1 MRSLPAATAN
11 AWTSF
16 PVPNERREFGY
27 VLASQ
32 TASSGSNVLPLA
44 AAQVCGPACLGGASI
59 VLTFYQVG
67 LGLFR
72 SIFADVSLANPE
84 TEMLPRLRM
93 TVMISSVFSVVSMV
107 VGLIW
112 FPHLRTPLT
121 VLALGF
127 PLLFAQDLIRYRS
140 FVVRRALP
148 AAATDVVWFVVFAA
162 ELAIIWAFHHTS
174 TFSLMVTWVVACAV
188 SIGPGVLVEERMMR
202 RTLPTVDQR
211 PLSRSPGLRLADI
224 GKASRL
230 VRAQYVGEFVI
241 VMVMSIG
248 PSAAVGA
255 VGGSVSYGLLRL
267 GQALL
272 GPAAVLYTGLC
283 NYFMPRIAVRR
294 GTSLADEIR
303 ISFLT
308 VVTVVVWGGVLL
320 GAITF
325 ASPRFGSKTWA
336 DLRPWVL
343 AVTAAYAA
351 MSLSGG
357 ALAGMRARGMQPMA
371 LRLRVVAAVALTG
384 TAGPM
389 FARWSISGYAWSMV
403 GVGLVVGSVA
413 WWQLARAVRVS

>member
-1 MRSLPAATAN
+1 M
-11 AWTSF
+11 
-16 PVPNERREFGY
+16 PNERREFGY

-44 AAQVCGPACLGGASI
+44 AAQVCGPTCLGGTSI

-93 TVMISSVFSVVSMV
+93 TVAISSVLSVVSV
-107 VGLIW
+107 AVGLVW
-112 FPHLRTPLT
+112 FPHLRGPLS

-127 PLLFAQDLIRYRS
+127 PLLFAQDIIRYRA

-148 AAATDVVWFVVFAA
+148 AAATDIVWLVVFAA
-162 ELAIIWAFHHTS
+162 ELAIIWALHHTS
-174 TFSLMVTWVVACAV
+174 TLSLIVTWVVACAV

-202 RTLPTVDQR
+202 RTLPAVDQP
-211 PLSRSPGLRLADI
+211 PLSRSPGLRLANI
-224 GKASRL
+224 GSASRL
-230 VRAQYVGEFVI
+230 MRAQYVGEFGI
-241 VMVMSIG
+241 GLVMSIG
-248 PSAAVGA
+248 PSAAVGV
-255 VGGSVSYGLLRL
+255 VGGSARYGLLRL

-294 GTSLADEIR
+294 GTSLKDEIR
-303 ISFLT
+303 ISFFT
-308 VVTVVVWGGVLL
+308 VLTVVVWGTVIL
-320 GAITF
+320 GAVAF
-325 ASPRFGSKTWA
+325 AAPRFGSKTWA

-351 MSLSGG
+351 QSLSGG

-371 LRLRVVAAVALTG
+371 LRLRVVAAVVLTS

-389 FARWSISGYAWSMV
+389 FARWGISGYAWCMV
-403 GVGLVVGSVA
+403 GEGVVLGSVA
-413 WWQLARAVRVS
+413 WWQLSRAVRVS

>member
-1 MRSLPAATAN
+1 
-11 AWTSF
+11 
-16 PVPNERREFGY
+16 VPNERREFGY

-44 AAQVCGPACLGGASI
+44 AAQFCGPTCLGGTSI
-59 VLTFYQVG
+59 VLTFYQLG

-93 TVMISSVFSVVSMV
+93 TVMISSVFSVVSVV

-112 FPHLRTPLT
+112 FPDLRGPLS
-121 VLALGF
+121 VLALAF
-127 PLLFAQDLIRYRS
+127 PVLFAQDIIRYRA
-140 FVVRRALP
+140 FIVQHAVP
-148 AAATDVVWFVVFAA
+148 AAATDIVWFVVFAA
-162 ELAIIWAFHHTS
+162 ELGIMWAFHHTS
-174 TFSLMVTWVVACAV
+174 TLSLIITWVVACAV
-188 SIGPGVLVEERMMR
+188 SIGPGLLVEERMMR
-202 RTLPTVDQR
+202 RTSPTVDQR
-211 PLSRSPGLRLADI
+211 PLTRSPGLRLADI
-224 GKASRL
+224 GNASRL
-230 VRAQYVGEFVI
+230 MRAQYVGEFAI
-241 VMVMSIG
+241 GMVMSIG

-272 GPAAVLYTGLC
+272 GPAAVLYSGLC

-303 ISFLT
+303 ISFFT
-308 VVTVVVWGGVLL
+308 VLTVVVWGGVLV
-320 GAITF
+320 GAIAF
-325 ASPRFGSKTWA
+325 ATPRFGSKTWA

-351 MSLSGG
+351 QSLSGG

-371 LRLRVVAAVALTG
+371 LRLRVVAAIALTT

-389 FARWSISGYAWSMV
+389 FARWGISGYAWSLV
-403 GVGLVVGSVA
+403 GVGVIVSSVA

>member
-1 MRSLPAATAN
+1 L
-11 AWTSF
+11 F

-44 AAQVCGPACLGGASI
+44 AAQACGPTCLGGISI

-93 TVMISSVFSVVSMV
+93 TVAISSVLSVVSV
-107 VGLIW
+107 AVGLLW
-112 FPHLRTPLT
+112 FPHLLGPLA

-127 PLLFAQDLIRYRS
+127 PLLFTQDIIRYRA

-148 AAATDVVWFVVFAA
+148 AAVTDIVWLMVFAL
-162 ELAIIWAFHHTS
+162 ELAIVWAFHHTS
-174 TFSLMVTWVVACAV
+174 TLSLIVTWVIACAV

-202 RTLPTVDQR
+202 GRSHAVGKPVPT
-211 PLSRSPGLRLADI
+211 RSPGLRLADI
-224 GKASRL
+224 GNASRL
-230 VRAQYVGEFVI
+230 MRAQYLGEFGI
-241 VMVMSIG
+241 VFVMSIG
-248 PSAAVGA
+248 PSAAVGV
-255 VGGSVSYGLLRL
+255 VGGSVRYGLLRL

-308 VVTVVVWGGVLL
+308 VLTVVVWGGVVL
-320 GAITF
+320 GAIAF
-325 ASPRFGSKTWA
+325 AAPQFGSKSWD

-343 AVTAAYAA
+343 AVSAAYAA
-351 MSLSGG
+351 QSLSGG
-357 ALAGMRARGMQPMA
+357 AFAGMRARGMQPMA
-371 LRLRVVAAVALTG
+371 LRLRIVAAVALTS

-389 FARWSISGYAWSMV
+389 FARWGISGYAWSMV
-403 GVGLVVGSVA
+403 GVGVIVSSVA
-413 WWQLARAVRVS
+413 WWQLSQAVRVS

>member
-1 MRSLPAATAN
+1 MRSLRAATAS

-16 PVPNERREFGY
+16 PVPTERREFGY

-44 AAQVCGPACLGGASI
+44 AAQVCGPVCLGSTSI

-93 TVMISSVFSVVSMV
+93 TVAISSVFSVVSVV

-112 FPHLRTPLT
+112 FPHLRGALL

-127 PLLFAQDLIRYRS
+127 PLLFAQDIIRYRA
-140 FVVRRALP
+140 FVVRRAFP
-148 AAATDVVWFVVFAA
+148 AAATDLVWLVVFAS
-162 ELAIIWAFHHTS
+162 ELAIISAFHRTS
-174 TFSLMVTWVVACAV
+174 TLSLIVTWVVACAV

-202 RTLPTVDQR
+202 RRLPAVEQPPPT
-211 PLSRSPGLRLADI
+211 RSPGLRLADI
-224 GKASRL
+224 GNASRL
-230 VRAQYVGEFVI
+230 MRAQYVGEFGIGLVL
-241 VMVMSIG
+241 SIG

-308 VVTVVVWGGVLL
+308 VLTVVVWGGVLL
-320 GAITF
+320 GAIAF
-325 ASPRFGSKTWA
+325 VAPRFGSKTWA
-336 DLRPWVL
+336 DLRPWIL
-343 AVTAAYAA
+343 AVSAAYASS
-351 MSLSGG
+351 SLSGG
-357 ALAGMRARGMQPMA
+357 AFAGMRARGMQPMA
-371 LRLRVVAAVALTG
+371 LRLRVVAAVALTS

-389 FARWSISGYAWSMV
+389 FARWGISGYAWSMV
-403 GVGLVVGSVA
+403 GVGVIVSSLA